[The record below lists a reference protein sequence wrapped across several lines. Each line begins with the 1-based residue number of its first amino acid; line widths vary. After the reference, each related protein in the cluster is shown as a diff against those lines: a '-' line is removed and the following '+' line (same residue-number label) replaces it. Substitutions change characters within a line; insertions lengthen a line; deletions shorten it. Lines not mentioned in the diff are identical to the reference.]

1 MFTHIDALVMGN
13 HLLLKETQPPMRG
26 ASEHLAQFALD

>member
-1 MFTHIDALVMGN
+1 MGN
-13 HLLLKETQPPMRG
+13 HLLLKETQPPLRG